1 MKTTNAP
8 KVIRQVQP
16 IGDYD
21 EYQPPNTTPKPKF
34 PKQIEKIRLT
44 TFTLSVQTAT
54 IIVISII
61 LITCCCTL
69 FIKKKFGHLFDRLRG
84 KKKKGKLIMIE
95 EEGGDISRSYFL
107 RKPRRKRKRAPSYE
121 MVHTATQNVA
131 VPVTPAKEVEETTKS
146 PGCQRCFKK
155 KRKRTAK
162 RPHR

>member
-1 MKTTNAP
+1 MKTTNVP

-21 EYQPPNTTPKPKF
+21 EYQPPNTTPKPKL
-34 PKQIEKIRLT
+34 PKEIEKIRFT

-61 LITCCCTL
+61 LVTCCCTL

-95 EEGGDISRSYFL
+95 EEGGDISRSYFF

-121 MVHTATQNVA
+121 MVHTATQNVTA
-131 VPVTPAKEVEETTKS
+131 PTTPKEAEETTKS